1 MKRIVAA
8 FTLLVAAA
16 VALPTRASAQ
26 EQPFQATVPFT
37 FTVGNRVL
45 PTGIYRIR
53 TLGTSQ
59 VQIEN
64 VGQNIVASVLAN
76 SEIRLRDEN
85 KKLVFDK
92 VGAQYFLREI
102 VSTSTAVELPKSASE
117 KKALMLARQSID
129 ASAKAYTTQ

>member
-64 VGQNIVASVLAN
+64 VDQNIVASVLAS

-92 VGAQYFLREI
+92 VGAQYFLN
-102 VSTSTAVELPKSASE
+102 STDHEFLLRFISDSTERKPMSAPG
-117 KKALMLARQSID
+117 
-129 ASAKAYTTQ
+129 